1 MFEHA
6 YQLAVLVLQRVRV
19 FAETDPRPED
29 HSANLQTQ
37 PSISRVETTSI
48 PVTLYAPPLQNKAIG
63 SDIGRMRTHVKQ
75 VAAELERAGHV
86 AESAAVEIKAHRD
99 DLHRQ
104 DHLRACEIR

>member
-29 HSANLQTQ
+29 HSAHLQTQ

-48 PVTLYAPPLQNKAIG
+48 PVTIYAPQLQNKVIG
-63 SDIGRMRTHVKQ
+63 SDVGRMRTHVKQ
-75 VAAELERAGHV
+75 IAAELERAGRG
-86 AESAAVEIKAHRD
+86 AERATVEIEAHRD
-99 DLHRQ
+99 DLHGQ